1 MAAQGIRLIGVVR
14 PRMMIETRVG
24 RDNSL
29 LVRNSGNQA
38 EALEIRI
45 EGGQGRSPAFSR
57 IWRVSARQL
66 ASTYVLPVSVAPGSR
81 VVLSAP

>member
-1 MAAQGIRLIGVVR
+1 MAAEGLRLIGVVHS
-14 PRMMIETRVG
+14 RMVIETRVG

-29 LVRNSGNQA
+29 LVRNGGNQA

-45 EGGQGRSPAFSR
+45 EGGQGRSPALSR
-57 IWRVSARQL
+57 IWRVSSGQL
-66 ASTYVLPVSVAPGSR
+66 ASSYVLPVAVAPGSR